1 MNGVMLMVVA
11 AVVLAAGYLCYGR
24 WLANKWGVDKE
35 ALTPAKRMKDGKNF
49 SPVSAFTAF
58 SHQFSSICGAGP
70 VTGTIVAMAFG
81 WLPVVLWVLVGGIFF
96 GAVHDFGALYA
107 SMKNNGK
114 SLAQLIEKYIGKTG
128 RRLFL
133 LFSWLFCVTVIAAF
147 TDMVCGTFKLTN
159 VMDAA
164 GNATAAVDFAKSY
177 AAGCAGTI
185 SILFTF
191 VAIAFGWAQKK
202 FNLSGAAEFVTG
214 VVLMVLM
221 FAVGMQFPIY
231 LDKFQWFAVVMVY
244 LVFAGAMPI
253 SVLKT
258 PRDYLTSIMMI
269 VMIVCAVVGIF
280 ALNASGQATITAP
293 MFTGFSTASGMM
305 FPVMFVS
312 VACGALSG
320 FHSLVSSGTS
330 SKQVSNEADAVKVG
344 YGAMV
349 VESFVGIL
357 AIIVA
362 GVMFSDM
369 NTAGTGALNVG
380 GVASTPF
387 QIFAAG
393 IARGMTAF
401 GVDQTVATVFMTMN
415 VSALA
420 LTSLDAVARIA
431 RTSFSEFFASSNDAL
446 ATEAKTGYMKVLG
459 NPWFATVVTLLPGL
473 ALAFGGYS
481 NIWPLFGASNQLLGG
496 MTMITLAVFCK
507 CTGRKGWMLY
517 VPVAFL
523 LCCTFTSLVQSALG
537 CYAAVAAY
545 GFFGT
550 IPATATTAA
559 TSVAATKGLQLVFA
573 VLLMVLGLIVAV
585 NCLKEFFGKEAG
597 SLPDEEP
604 EWTEMGRAEYG
615 HATVEAPA
623 DTDAATA

>member
-1 MNGVMLMVVA
+1 MNGVVLMVVA
-11 AVVLAAGYLCYGR
+11 AAVLAAGYLGYGR
-24 WLANKWGVDKE
+24 WLASKWGVDRE
-35 ALTPAKRMKDGKNF
+35 ALTPACRMEDGKNF
-49 SPVSAFTAF
+49 SPASAFTVF

-114 SLAQLIEKYIGKTG
+114 SLAQLIEKYIGRTG

-133 LFSWLFCVTVIAAF
+133 LFCWLFCLIVIAAF
-147 TDMVCGTFKLTN
+147 TSMVAGTFKLTP
-159 VMDAA
+159 DAA
-164 GNATAAVDFAKSY
+164 GAVDFAKSY

-191 VAIAFGWAQKK
+191 VAMAFGWACRK
-202 FNLSGAAEFVTG
+202 FNLTGAKQFATG
-214 VVLMVLM
+214 VVLMVAM
-221 FAVGMQFPIY
+221 FAVGMQFPVY
-231 LDKFQWFAVVMVY
+231 LDLNGWIAVVMVY

-253 SVLKT
+253 QTLKQ

-269 VMIVCAVVGIF
+269 VMIVCAVLGIVVLG
-280 ALNASGQATITAP
+280 AKGQATITAP
-293 MFTGFSTASGMM
+293 VFTGFTSASGMM
-305 FPVMFVS
+305 FPVLFVS

-330 SKQVSNEADAVKVG
+330 SKMVENEADAVKVG

-357 AIIVA
+357 AIIIA
-362 GVMFSDM
+362 GIMFSDM
-369 NTAGTGALNVG
+369 NTAGTGALNG

-387 QIFAAG
+387 AIFATG
-393 IARGMTAF
+393 IARGMQAF
-401 GVDQTVATVFMTMN
+401 GIDGTVATVFMTMN

-420 LTSLDAVARIA
+420 LTSLDAVARIG
-431 RTSFSEFFASSNDAL
+431 RTSFSEFFATSNDAL
-446 ATEAKTGYMKVLG
+446 AVENEKSGAMKVLG

-473 ALAFGGYS
+473 ALTFGGYL

-507 CTGRKGWMLY
+507 CTGRKGLMLY

-523 LCCTFTSLVQSALG
+523 LVCTFTSLAMSIAGCVTALQTG
-537 CYAAVAAY
+537 GMAVM
-545 GFFGT
+545 
-550 IPATATTAA
+550 A
-559 TSVAATKGLQLVFA
+559 TSGLQLVFA
-573 VLLMVLGLIVAV
+573 VLLVALGLIVTG
-585 NCLKEFFGKEAG
+585 NCLKELRGKEFG
-597 SLPDEEP
+597 SMPDEEP
-604 EWTEMGRAEYG
+604 EWSEMGARDYRAGKFSGKGEVPEG
-615 HATVEAPA
+615 VAVEA
-623 DTDAATA
+623 

>member
-1 MNGVMLMVVA
+1 MNGVVLMVVA
-11 AVVLAAGYLCYGR
+11 AAVLAAGYLGYGR
-24 WLANKWGVDKE
+24 WLASKWGVDRE
-35 ALTPAKRMKDGKNF
+35 ALTPACRMEDGKNF
-49 SPVSAFTAF
+49 SPASAFTVF

-114 SLAQLIEKYIGKTG
+114 SLAQLIEKYIGRTG

-133 LFSWLFCVTVIAAF
+133 LFCWLFCLIVIAAF
-147 TDMVCGTFKLTN
+147 TSMVAGTFKFTP
-159 VMDAA
+159 DAA
-164 GNATAAVDFAKSY
+164 GAVDFAKSY

-191 VAIAFGWAQKK
+191 VAMAFGWACRK
-202 FNLSGAAEFVTG
+202 FNLTGAKQFATG
-214 VVLMVLM
+214 VVLMVAM
-221 FAVGMQFPIY
+221 FAVGMQFPVY
-231 LDKFQWFAVVMVY
+231 LDLNGWIAVVMVY

-253 SVLKT
+253 QTLKQ

-269 VMIVCAVVGIF
+269 VMIVCAVLGIVVLG
-280 ALNASGQATITAP
+280 AKGQAIITAP
-293 MFTGFSTASGMM
+293 VFTGFTSASGMM
-305 FPVMFVS
+305 FPVLFVS

-330 SKQVSNEADAVKVG
+330 SKMVENEADAVKVG

-357 AIIVA
+357 AIIIA
-362 GVMFSDM
+362 GIMFSDM
-369 NTAGTGALNVG
+369 NTAGTGALNG

-387 QIFAAG
+387 AIFATG
-393 IARGMTAF
+393 IARGMQAF
-401 GVDQTVATVFMTMN
+401 GIDGTVATVFMTMN

-420 LTSLDAVARIA
+420 LTSLDAVARIG
-431 RTSFSEFFASSNDAL
+431 RTSFSEFFAASNDAL
-446 ATEAKTGYMKVLG
+446 AVESEKAGAMKVLG

-473 ALAFGGYS
+473 ALTFGGYL

-507 CTGRKGWMLY
+507 CTGRKGLMLY

-523 LCCTFTSLVQSALG
+523 LVCTFTSLGMSIAGCVTALQTG
-537 CYAAVAAY
+537 GMAVM
-545 GFFGT
+545 
-550 IPATATTAA
+550 A
-559 TSVAATKGLQLVFA
+559 TSGLQLVFA
-573 VLLMVLGLIVAV
+573 VLLVALGLIVTG
-585 NCLKEFFGKEAG
+585 NCLKELRGKEFG
-597 SLPDEEP
+597 SMPDEEP
-604 EWTEMGRAEYG
+604 EWSEMGARDYRAGKFSGKGEVPEG
-615 HATVEAPA
+615 VAVGA
-623 DTDAATA
+623 

>member
-1 MNGVMLMVVA
+1 MVVA
-11 AVVLAAGYLCYGR
+11 AAVLAAGYLGYGR
-24 WLANKWGVDKE
+24 WLANKWGVDRE
-35 ALTPAKRMKDGKNF
+35 ALTPACRMEDGKNF
-49 SPVSAFTAF
+49 SPASAFTVF

-114 SLAQLIEKYIGKTG
+114 SLAQLIEKYIGRTG

-133 LFSWLFCVTVIAAF
+133 LFCWLFCLIVIAAF
-147 TDMVCGTFKLTN
+147 TSMVAGTFKFTP
-159 VMDAA
+159 DAA
-164 GNATAAVDFAKSY
+164 GAVDVAKSY

-191 VAIAFGWAQKK
+191 VAMVFGWACKK
-202 FNLSGAAEFVTG
+202 FNLTGAKQFVTG
-214 VVLMVLM
+214 VVLMVAM

-231 LDKFQWFAVVMVY
+231 LDLNGWIAVVMVY

-253 SVLKT
+253 QMLKQ

-269 VMIVCAVVGIF
+269 VMIVCAVLGIVVLG
-280 ALNASGQATITAP
+280 AKGQATITAP
-293 MFTGFSTASGMM
+293 VFTGFENASGMM
-305 FPVMFVS
+305 FPVLFVS

-330 SKQVSNEADAVKVG
+330 SKQIENEADAVKVG
-344 YGAMV
+344 YGAMI
-349 VESFVGIL
+349 VESFVGVL

-362 GVMFSDM
+362 GIMFSDM
-369 NTAGTGALNVG
+369 NTAGTGALNA

-387 QIFAAG
+387 AIFATG
-393 IARGMTAF
+393 IARGMQAF
-401 GVDQTVATVFMTMN
+401 GVDGTVATVFMTMN

-420 LTSLDAVARIA
+420 LTSLDAVARIG

-446 ATEAKTGYMKVLG
+446 AVENEKTGVMKVFG
-459 NPWFATVVTLLPGL
+459 NPWVATVVTLLPAL
-473 ALAFGGYS
+473 ALTFGGYL

-507 CTGRKGWMLY
+507 CTGRSGWMLY
-517 VPVAFL
+517 APVAFL
-523 LCCTFTSLVQSALG
+523 LVCTFTSLGMSIMD
-537 CYAAVAAY
+537 CVAALQT
-545 GFFGT
+545 GGM
-550 IPATATTAA
+550 AVMA
-559 TSVAATKGLQLVFA
+559 TSGLQLVFA
-573 VLLMVLGLIVAV
+573 VLLVALGLIVTV
-585 NCLKEFFGKEAG
+585 NCLKELVGKDSG
-597 SLPDEEP
+597 SMPDEEP
-604 EWTEMGRAEYG
+604 EWSEMGARDYRAGKFSGKAEVPEG
-615 HATVEAPA
+615 VGVEA
-623 DTDAATA
+623 

>member
-1 MNGVMLMVVA
+1 MNGVLLMVVA
-11 AVVLAAGYLCYGR
+11 AAVLACGYLGYGR

-35 ALTPAKRMKDGKNF
+35 ALTPAKRMKDGNSF

-133 LFSWLFCVTVIAAF
+133 LFCWLFCIIVIAAF
-147 TDMVCGTFKLTN
+147 TDMVCKTFMFTP
-159 VMDAA
+159 
-164 GNATAAVDFAKSY
+164 AVDASGAATGAIDFTKSY

-202 FNLSGAAEFVTG
+202 FNLTGAAEFVTG

-221 FAVGMQFPIY
+221 FAVGMQFPVY

-253 SVLKT
+253 QMLKT

-269 VMIVCAVVGIF
+269 VMIVCAVIGIF
-280 ALNASGQATITAP
+280 VLGASGNATMSAP
-293 MFTGFSTASGMM
+293 MVADFSALAANGSYV
-305 FPVMFVS
+305 FPLLFVS

-330 SKQVSNEADAVKVG
+330 SKQVEKEQDAVKVG
-344 YGAMV
+344 YGAMI

-362 GVMFSDM
+362 GIMFSDM
-369 NTAGTGALNVG
+369 NTAGTGALNA

-387 QIFAAG
+387 QIF
-393 IARGMTAF
+393 
-401 GVDQTVATVFMTMN
+401 GVDGTFATVFMTMC

-431 RTSFSEFFASSNDAL
+431 RTSFSEFFAQTNDAL
-446 ATEAKTGYMKVLG
+446 AIESKAGYMKVLG

-473 ALAFGGYS
+473 ALAFGGYA

-523 LCCTFTSLVQSALG
+523 LCCTFTSLVQSAMG
-537 CYAAVAAY
+537 CMTAVQAY

-559 TSVAATKGLQLVFA
+559 VSVAATKGLQLVFA

-597 SLPDEEP
+597 SMPDEEP
-604 EWTEMGRAEYG
+604 EWSEMGKAEYG
-615 HATVEAPA
+615 RAAAAEAPA
-623 DTDAATA
+623 DAEAAKA

>member
-1 MNGVMLMVVA
+1 MNGVVLMVVA
-11 AVVLAAGYLCYGR
+11 AAVLAAGYLGYGR
-24 WLANKWGVDKE
+24 WLASKWGVDRE
-35 ALTPAKRMKDGKNF
+35 ALTPACRMEDGKNF
-49 SPVSAFTAF
+49 SPASAFTVF

-114 SLAQLIEKYIGKTG
+114 SLAQLIEKYIGRTG

-133 LFSWLFCVTVIAAF
+133 LFCWLFCLIVIAAF
-147 TDMVCGTFKLTN
+147 TSMVAGTFKFTP
-159 VMDAA
+159 DTA
-164 GNATAAVDFAKSY
+164 GAVDFAKSY

-191 VAIAFGWAQKK
+191 VAMAFGWACRK
-202 FNLSGAAEFVTG
+202 FNLTGAKQFATG
-214 VVLMVLM
+214 VVLMVAM
-221 FAVGMQFPIY
+221 FAVGMQFPVY
-231 LDKFQWFAVVMVY
+231 LDLNGWIAVVMVY

-253 SVLKT
+253 QTLKQ

-269 VMIVCAVVGIF
+269 VMIVCAVLGIVVLG
-280 ALNASGQATITAP
+280 AKGQAIITAP
-293 MFTGFSTASGMM
+293 VFTGFTSASGMM
-305 FPVMFVS
+305 FPVLFVS

-330 SKQVSNEADAVKVG
+330 SKMVENEADAVKVG

-357 AIIVA
+357 AIIIA
-362 GVMFSDM
+362 GIMFSDM
-369 NTAGTGALNVG
+369 NTAGTGALNG

-387 QIFAAG
+387 AIFATG
-393 IARGMTAF
+393 IARGMQAF
-401 GVDQTVATVFMTMN
+401 GIDGTVATVFMTMN

-420 LTSLDAVARIA
+420 LTSLDAVARIG
-431 RTSFSEFFASSNDAL
+431 RTSFSEFFAASNDAL
-446 ATEAKTGYMKVLG
+446 AVESEKAGAMKVLG

-473 ALAFGGYS
+473 ALTFGGYL

-507 CTGRKGWMLY
+507 CTGRKGLMLY

-523 LCCTFTSLVQSALG
+523 LVCTFTSLGMSIAGCVTALQTG
-537 CYAAVAAY
+537 GMAVM
-545 GFFGT
+545 
-550 IPATATTAA
+550 A
-559 TSVAATKGLQLVFA
+559 TSGLQLVFA
-573 VLLMVLGLIVAV
+573 VLLVALGLIVTG
-585 NCLKEFFGKEAG
+585 NCLKELRGKEFG
-597 SLPDEEP
+597 SMPDEEP
-604 EWTEMGRAEYG
+604 EWSEMGARDYRAGKFSGKGEVPEG
-615 HATVEAPA
+615 VAVEA
-623 DTDAATA
+623 